1 MAIDLNALRD
11 TVYNIAQINSTILSL
26 VDVALTGKF
35 QVDSVE
41 IPVTTEKKTEI
52 INRYS
57 GLTTKLRELVNSLP

>member
-52 INRYS
+52 TNRYL
-57 GLTTKLRELVNSLP
+57 GLRTKLRELVNSLP